1 MEVKMNKLK
10 RNSFINKRTAGLA
23 SLLLV
28 MVGLAL
34 HFSGVLPLTPDS
46 FVITIPGNAA
56 AEAAE
61 VVLAPIILFYVAIFL
76 VLVFSGVGVIVVGSL
91 LLVGVVLLLMA
102 IPFMLPLLIPV
113 FIIWISIVIARRRK
127 TAMNIS

>member
-1 MEVKMNKLK
+1 MNKLK
-10 RNSFINKRTAGLA
+10 RNSLINKRTAGLA

-46 FVITIPGNAA
+46 FVITIPGDAA

-61 VVLAPIILFYVAIFL
+61 VVLAPIILFYLEINQ
-76 VLVFSGVGVIVVGSL
+76 
-91 LLVGVVLLLMA
+91 
-102 IPFMLPLLIPV
+102 
-113 FIIWISIVIARRRK
+113 R
-127 TAMNIS
+127 

>member
-1 MEVKMNKLK
+1 MNKLK
-10 RNSFINKRTAGLA
+10 RNSFINKKTAGLA

-46 FVITIPGNAA
+46 FVITIPGDAA

-61 VVLAPIILFYVAIFL
+61 VVLAPIILFYLEINQ
-76 VLVFSGVGVIVVGSL
+76 
-91 LLVGVVLLLMA
+91 
-102 IPFMLPLLIPV
+102 
-113 FIIWISIVIARRRK
+113 R
-127 TAMNIS
+127 